1 MNFLKHFSFTILVIF
16 GLFSLTACNDD
27 KSSARQN
34 NELIVATSANFA
46 PFEYRDGEAFKGID
60 IDIARHIAQ
69 KLDRKLVIKDME
81 FDSVVTSL
89 AGGNAH
95 IALSGLTV
103 NETRKRVIDF
113 SDTYFSAAQM
123 VIARADDTRF
133 ANIGDKAALLEK
145 LRAIPQLKIGV
156 QIGTTGEFYA
166 RGDADWGFDGFK
178 NAEVKSFSNG
188 GLAVTAMNNH
198 QVDIV
203 IIDEMPARAIVKAE
217 QGTRLLDIPLTDEKY
232 AIGVSRSEPKLRDS
246 INAILQEMK
255 QDDALET
262 IINAYFAKNSQ
273 GADSKPAS
281 DSKQST
287 QSADSQNTAQAQNAD
302 SKDSKNPAESS
313 APAQSSPQDSQK

>member
-1 MNFLKHFSFTILVIF
+1 MNFLRHFSFTILVIF
-16 GLFSLTACNDD
+16 GLFALTACNDD
-27 KSSARQN
+27 KSSAGD
-34 NELIVATSANFA
+34 ELIVATSANFA

-60 IDIARHIAQ
+60 MDIARHIAT
-69 KLDRKLVIKDME
+69 KLNKKLVIKDME

-95 IALSGLTV
+95 IALSGLTI
-103 NETRKRVIDF
+103 NETRKKVIDF

-133 ANIGDKAALLEK
+133 ASISDKAALLEK

-166 RGDADWGFDGFK
+166 RGDADWGFEGFK

-188 GLAVTAMNNH
+188 GLAVAAMNNH

-217 QGTRLLDIPLTDEKY
+217 QSTRLLDIPLTDEKY
-232 AIGVSRSEPKLRDS
+232 AIGISRSEPKLRDS
-246 INAILQEMK
+246 INTILQEMK
-255 QDDALET
+255 QDGTLET

-287 QSADSQNTAQAQNAD
+287 QGADSADSAD
-302 SKDSKNPAESS
+302 SKASTESNAPESS
-313 APAQSSPQDSQK
+313 APSQSSPQDSKK